1 MPSEVVGFAEVLT
14 IVAVFASTM
23 VGLFF
28 AARILWNRTS
38 RSALPATRVDDDR
51 FPRLEEAVDT
61 IAVEIERISEA
72 QRFAAKLLLERG
84 ADAAQ
89 SKPAPSTIPERIVT
103 PR

>member
-1 MPSEVVGFAEVLT
+1 MPFEVQVLAQVLVTVG
-14 IVAVFASTM
+14 VFATTM

-28 AARILWNRTS
+28 TARILWNRTAP
-38 RSALPATRVDDDR
+38 RLPGARVDDDR
-51 FPRLEEAVDT
+51 FHRLEEAVDT

-89 SKPAPSTIPERIVT
+89 SSLPASKIPERSVT

>member
-1 MPSEVVGFAEVLT
+1 MPSEIGGLAEVLA
-14 IVAVFASTM
+14 IVAVFTTTM

-28 AARILWNRTS
+28 TARILWNRTAP
-38 RSALPATRVDDDR
+38 RLPAARVDDDR
-51 FPRLEEAVDT
+51 FHRLEEAVDT

-89 SKPAPSTIPERIVT
+89 SKNAPVKIPERVIT

>member
-1 MPSEVVGFAEVLT
+1 MPFEVQVFAQVLT
-14 IVAVFASTM
+14 IVAVFTSAM

-28 AARILWNRTS
+28 VARSLWHRTS
-38 RSALPATRVDDDR
+38 RSALPAARVDDDR
-51 FPRLEEAVDT
+51 FHRLEEAVDT

-89 SKPAPSTIPERIVT
+89 SKSAPSKLPERIIT

>member
-1 MPSEVVGFAEVLT
+1 MPFEVQVFAQVLT
-14 IVAVFASTM
+14 IVAVFASAM

-28 AARILWNRTS
+28 AARTLWHRTS
-38 RSALPATRVDDDR
+38 RNALPAPHVDDDR
-51 FPRLEEAVDT
+51 FHRLEEAVDT

-84 ADAAQ
+84 PDAAQ
-89 SKPAPSTIPERIVT
+89 SNPVQSKIPERIVT

>member
-1 MPSEVVGFAEVLT
+1 MASEVLVLAQVLT
-14 IVAVFASTM
+14 IVGVFATTM

-28 AARILWNRTS
+28 TARILWNRTS
-38 RSALPATRVDDDR
+38 PQLLAARVDDDR
-51 FPRLEEAVDT
+51 FHRLEDAVDT

-72 QRFAAKLLLERG
+72 QRFAAKLLVERG

-89 SKPAPSTIPERIVT
+89 SSLPSSKIPERVAT

>member
-1 MPSEVVGFAEVLT
+1 MIPEVVVLAEVLA
-14 IVAVFASTM
+14 IVGVFATTM

-28 AARILWNRTS
+28 SARILWNRTTP
-38 RSALPATRVDDDR
+38 RLPAARVDDDR
-51 FPRLEEAVDT
+51 FHRLEEAVDT

-72 QRFAAKLLLERG
+72 QRFAAKLLLDRG

-89 SKPAPSTIPERIVT
+89 SNLPASKIPERIVT